1 MTIKEAWDEGKK
13 KKGMTMKTVAQII
26 EEEKF
31 QWIFKRQKK
40 KKDY

>member
-1 MTIKEAWDEGKK
+1 MKEKKKK

-31 QWIFKRQKK
+31 QRIFKRQKK